1 MEGRGEGGRGEKDLD
16 RDFTIKINSKW
27 ILDQNV
33 KCKSIYSVQKKAQE
47 KLEVTLDFIKMKS
60 LFFVKDIFKNKPQS
74 RRKCLQN
81 TSENGLAFKIYKDLK
96 LQQ

>member
-33 KCKSIYSVQKKAQE
+33 KMQKYIQC
-47 KLEVTLDFIKMKS
+47 LEEST
-60 LFFVKDIFKNKPQS
+60 
-74 RRKCLQN
+74 RE
-81 TSENGLAFKIYKDLK
+81 T
-96 LQQ
+96 